1 MNVHMCY
8 TIQYSQ
14 YVKQT
19 FLRLPLFE
27 VTCSAEAALAILI
40 AENKI
45 LCSQQLSLPC
55 LNRLVVSSALQE
67 RIVDITHERH

>member
-19 FLRLPLFE
+19 FLRLLLFE
-27 VTCSAEAALAILI
+27 VTCSAEASLAILPV
-40 AENKI
+40 AGNKI
-45 LCSQQLSLPC
+45 LCS
-55 LNRLVVSSALQE
+55 
-67 RIVDITHERH
+67 